1 MKKSQEKYPYRL
13 NCPTISVNIASSI
26 GQIYPY
32 HMSLSMASFFI
43 YHFPFAPIPS
53 EYSAAKH
60 SFVPIISIFTS
71 PTTTLIRA

>member
-32 HMSLSMASFFI
+32 HRLCRWPHSLSI
-43 YHFPFAPIPS
+43 TFPLLLYLRSTLQQNIPL
-53 EYSAAKH
+53 
-60 SFVPIISIFTS
+60 S
-71 PTTTLIRA
+71 P